1 MTPQVPMRIITV
13 LLALTSAFALSL
25 AHGAGSADG
34 ATLMAVLKDFDPHN
48 TDHLVLRDLRA
59 PRTFAAM
66 LVGAALGVAG
76 ALMQGVTR
84 NPLASPTL
92 MGLNAG
98 AGLGLACALVV
109 IPDAPFVAL
118 IAAAFLG
125 AGIGVGLS
133 LWLGLAAGGASA
145 PLRLALAGAAVSA
158 LLGAL
163 ASGVVI
169 VTEIAQDVL
178 FFTAGGVQ
186 GVGWGELGLAA
197 PWIIAGLVIA
207 LLASPAVSLLS
218 LGEDVAAGLGARVV
232 LTRAIAAGATLL
244 LAGAAVS
251 IAGQV
256 GFIGLAAPHL
266 ARFAV
271 GQDYRRIVPMAGLV
285 GATLLIGADL
295 SARMLNPP
303 YETPVSLLT
312 ALIGAP
318 VLIWI
323 ARRSGRAL

>member
-1 MTPQVPMRIITV
+1 
-13 LLALTSAFALSL
+13 
-25 AHGAGSADG
+25 
-34 ATLMAVLKDFDPHN
+34 
-48 TDHLVLRDLRA
+48 
-59 PRTFAAM
+59 M

-125 AGIGVGLS
+125 AGLGVGLS

>member
-1 MTPQVPMRIITV
+1 MTSHLPVRV
-13 LLALTSAFALSL
+13 ALALVALTGAFAFSL
-25 AHGAGSADG
+25 AHGAGGADG
-34 ATLMAVLKDFDPHN
+34 ATLLAMLTGFDPQDS
-48 TDHLVLRDLRA
+48 DHLVLRDLRA
-59 PRTFAAM
+59 PRAFAAL
-66 LVGAALGVAG
+66 LVGSALGVAG
-76 ALMQGVTR
+76 ALMQGMTR

-98 AGLGLACALVV
+98 AGLGLACALALV
-109 IPDAPFVAL
+109 PSAPFVAL
-118 IAAAFLG
+118 IAAAFFG
-125 AGIGVGLS
+125 AGLGVGLS
-133 LWLGLAAGGASA
+133 LGLGLAAGGASA

-169 VTEIAQDVL
+169 VAEIAQDVL

-186 GVGWGELGLAA
+186 GVGWHELGLAT
-197 PWIIAGLVIA
+197 PWIIVGLVIA
-207 LLASPAVSLLS
+207 LAASPAVSLLS
-218 LGEDVAAGLGARVV
+218 LGEDVAAGLGARVIV
-232 LTRAIAAGATLL
+232 TRAVAAVATLL
-244 LAGAAVS
+244 LAGTAVS

-271 GQDYRRIVPMAGLV
+271 GHDYRRIVPMAALI
-285 GATLLIGADL
+285 GATLLIAAD
-295 SARMLNPP
+295 SAARMLNPP

-318 VLIWI
+318 VLIWV
-323 ARRSGRAL
+323 ARRGGRLS

>member
-1 MTPQVPMRIITV
+1 MI
-13 LLALTSAFALSL
+13 LLVALALSL
-25 AHGAGSADG
+25 MYGAGSADG
-34 ATLMAVLKDFDPHN
+34 ATLLAALSQFDPQN
-48 TDHLVLRDLRA
+48 TNHLVLRDLRA
-59 PRTFAAM
+59 PRALAAL
-66 LVGAALGVAG
+66 LVGAAFGVAG

-98 AGLGLACALVV
+98 AGLGLACALA
-109 IPDAPFVAL
+109 ITPDAPFVVL
-118 IAAAFLG
+118 IMTAFSG
-125 AGIGVGLS
+125 AGLGVGLS
-133 LWLGLAAGGASA
+133 LGLGLAAGGSSA

-163 ASGVVI
+163 ASGVII
-169 VTEIAQDVL
+169 VAEVAQDVL

-186 GVGWGELGLAA
+186 GVGWGELRLAA
-197 PWIIAGLVIA
+197 PWIITGLLVA
-207 LLASPAVSLLS
+207 WLTSSAVSLLS
-218 LGEDVAAGLGARVV
+218 LGENVAAGLGARVV
-232 LTRAIAAGATLL
+232 ITRSIAAAATLL
-244 LAGAAVS
+244 LAGASVS

-271 GQDYRRIVPMAGLV
+271 GQDYRRIVPMAGL
-285 GATLLIGADL
+285 IGAAL
-295 SARMLNPP
+295 LVSADSAARALNPP

-323 ARRSGRAL
+323 ARGNGRSL